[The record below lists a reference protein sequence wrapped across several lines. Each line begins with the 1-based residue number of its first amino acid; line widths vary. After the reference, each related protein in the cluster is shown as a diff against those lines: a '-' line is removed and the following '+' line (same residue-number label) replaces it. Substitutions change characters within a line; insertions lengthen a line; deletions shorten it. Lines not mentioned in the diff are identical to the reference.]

1 MTLPKTY
8 KQAAFKE
15 QGGPLVVETV
25 PLKLPGPGEIL
36 VKVEACGVCH
46 SDVFAQHNAWGAGF
60 PMVPGHE
67 FIGRVAA
74 VGEGVQGWELGQRI
88 GGAWHGGHDGS
99 CDMCKQGLYQ
109 FCQPFVVNGVTKE
122 GGYAEYCI
130 LRSQVAVRVPENVN
144 AATFAPMLCAGCT
157 VFSAIKSAD
166 LAPGATIAVQGLGGV
181 GHMAVQFGRKMGF
194 RVVAISRGTAKE
206 ASVRKLGAHE
216 YIDSTAG
223 DPGEALQ
230 KLGPAQ
236 AVFTTAM
243 ETAVMVPLMK
253 GLGVHGKLVILSFP
267 QSGAITVDSN
277 QMMMRGLSLHVCPVG
292 TYYDA
297 EKTLEF
303 AQVNGLDCAV
313 ETFTL
318 DKAQEALEAM
328 LSGKVRY
335 RAVITMD

>member
-1 MTLPKTY
+1 MSLPKTY

-15 QGGPLVVETV
+15 LGGPLVIETV
-25 PLKLPGPGEIL
+25 PLKMPASGEIL

-46 SDVFAQHNAWGAGF
+46 SEVFAQNNVWGAGF
-60 PMVPGHE
+60 PVVPGHE
-67 FIGRVAA
+67 IIGRVAA
-74 VGEGVQGWELGQRI
+74 VGDAVQGWSVGQRI

-99 CDMCKQGLYQ
+99 CELCKQGLYQ
-109 FCQPFVVNGVTKE
+109 FCQPYVVNGVTKD

-130 LRSQVAVRVPENVN
+130 IRAQAAIRVADDID

-157 VFSAIKSAD
+157 VFSAIKAAN
-166 LAPGATIAVQGLGGV
+166 LKPGATIAVQGLGGL

-194 RVVAISRGTAKE
+194 RVVAISRGRGKE
-206 ASVRKLGAHE
+206 ASVRRLGAHE

-230 KLGPAQ
+230 KLGSAQ
-236 AVFTTAM
+236 AIFTTAM
-243 ETAVMVPLMK
+243 ETAAMVPLVK
-253 GLGVHGKLVILSFP
+253 GLGIYGKLVILSFP

-277 QMMMRGLSLHVCPVG
+277 EMMMRGNSVHVSPVG

-297 EKTLEF
+297 EETIEF
-303 AQVNGLDCAV
+303 ARINSLKSEV
-313 ETFTL
+313 ETFPL
-318 DKAQEALEAM
+318 DKAQEAFEAM